1 MFRGEVGTFVGRQ
14 GLLYVKEAIARS
26 VIGKNQPPV
35 SQMSINFIH
44 KKLIRLFLDFNKKCA
59 ILSGEL

>member
-44 KKLIRLFLDFNKKCA
+44 KKLIRLFLDFNKK
-59 ILSGEL
+59 